1 MTDAEK
7 CEMLR
12 NEVAGLST
20 ILDTEGYMAEGYK
33 GQPVAHPALA
43 QRRASLRL
51 LYVIE
56 ARMAKT
62 DALDDELEAF
72 LSSAE

>member
-12 NEVAGLST
+12 DEIAGLT
-20 ILDTEGYMAEGYK
+20 AILTAEGYMAEGYK

-56 ARMAKT
+56 ARIAKA
-62 DALDDELEAF
+62 DALDDELDAF
-72 LSSAE
+72 LSDA

>member
-7 CEMLR
+7 AEMLR
-12 NEVAGLST
+12 DEIAGLSA
-20 ILDTEGYMAEGYK
+20 ILKAEGYMAEGYK

-56 ARMAKT
+56 ARMAKA
-62 DALDDELEAF
+62 DALDEELDAF
-72 LSSAE
+72 LSEV